1 MTTENE
7 DKPVGTDNPTG
18 KKKITSDPD
27 MDSSAEKP
35 IEGYKILGGNLLAFA
50 IYTLIAL
57 STGGDGGVAALGIAG
72 FQFVICTV
80 LAIASKRAV
89 WFLSGVLVLIIG
101 FGTCVST
108 FSLGS
113 MH

>member
-1 MTTENE
+1 MTIENE
-7 DKPVGTDNPTG
+7 NTPEGANNPTG
-18 KKKITSDPD
+18 KKIRTESQST
-27 MDSSAEKP
+27 DSSGKP
-35 IEGYKILGGNLLAFA
+35 QTKSYKILGGNLLVFA

-57 STGGDGGVAALGIAG
+57 SNGSDGGVAALAIAG
-72 FQFVICTV
+72 GQFVICTII
-80 LAIASKRAV
+80 AIALKRGV
-89 WFLSGVLVLIIG
+89 WFLSGILVLIIG